1 MERGVSQNMT
11 ILHAFMLD
19 QGFPGRDHAVQLLAS
34 TQDAEEVVLNL
45 LGLQDA
51 HNVEADGPVRTPN
64 TSQPP
69 PVFAKAE
76 TVS

>member
-1 MERGVSQNMT
+1 MSQNMT

-51 HNVEADGPVRTPN
+51 HNVEADGPVPDAEYEPAT
-64 TSQPP
+64 